1 MKVLVTGG
9 SGFLGKSISDYFA
22 YKGHE
27 ILIFDKTEPQIL
39 LDNQTFMY
47 GDLFDNEILDQAL
60 IDIDIVFHFAAQADI
75 DYSDENPEY
84 TLTNNIQGTIN
95 LLEKAKHLKLKRFFF
110 SSSVYVNSKY
120 GSFYGVSKQCCE
132 KIIEEYSRKYGLDF
146 TILRYGSLYGP
157 HANEFNSISNIIE
170 SALSNKSI
178 ERMGDGEELRDYV
191 FIDDAAE
198 MTYETLADD
207 YLNKHVLISGN
218 QQIKVKDFL
227 IMLNE
232 ILGGDIKIS
241 YKDKET
247 DELHYGLTPYSFK
260 MNSAKRIVLKNFTDL
275 GDGLL
280 QVIQAVSEREILS
293 IYS

>member
-9 SGFLGKSISDYFA
+9 SGFLGKSISDDFSK
-22 YKGHE
+22 KGHE
-27 ILIFDKTEPQIL
+27 ILIFDKNEPNNL
-39 LDNQTFMY
+39 LDNQIFMH
-47 GDLFDNEILDQAL
+47 GDLFDDKKLDEAL
-60 IDIDIVFHFAAQADI
+60 ANIDIVFHFAAQADI
-75 DYSDENPEY
+75 GDSDQNPED
-84 TLTNNIQGTIN
+84 TLLNNIQGTIN
-95 LLEKAKHLKLKRFFF
+95 LLRKVKHLKLKRFFF
-110 SSSVYVNSKY
+110 SSSVYVNSRH

-132 KIIEEYSRKYGLDF
+132 KIIEEYSRKYGLNF

-170 SALSNKSI
+170 SALLKKSI
-178 ERMGDGEELRDYV
+178 EREGDGEESRDYV

-218 QQIKVKDFL
+218 QQIKVKDLL

-232 ILGGDIKIS
+232 ILGGEINIS
-241 YKDKET
+241 YKDK
-247 DELHYGLTPYSFK
+247 DKDVDQLHYGLTPYSFK

-280 QVIQAVSEREILS
+280 QVIQEVSERKK
-293 IYS
+293 

>member
-9 SGFLGKSISDYFA
+9 SGFLGKSISDYFSK
-22 YKGHE
+22 KGHE
-27 ILIFDKTEPQIL
+27 ILIFDKNEPNNL
-39 LDNQTFMY
+39 LDNQIFMH
-47 GDLFDNEILDQAL
+47 GDLFDDKKLDEAL
-60 IDIDIVFHFAAQADI
+60 ANIDIVFHFAAQADI
-75 DYSDENPEY
+75 GDSDQNPED
-84 TLTNNIQGTIN
+84 TLLNNIQGTIN
-95 LLEKAKHLKLKRFFF
+95 LLQKVKHLKLKRFFF
-110 SSSVYVNSKY
+110 SSSVYVNSRH

-132 KIIEEYSRKYGLDF
+132 KIIEEYSRKYGLNF

-170 SALSNKSI
+170 SALVKKSI
-178 ERMGDGEELRDYV
+178 EREGDGEELRDYV

-218 QQIKVKDFL
+218 QQIKVKDLL

-232 ILGGDIKIS
+232 ILGGEINIT
-241 YKDKET
+241 YKDK
-247 DELHYGLTPYSFK
+247 DKNVDQLHYGLTPYSFK
-260 MNSAKRIVLKNFTDL
+260 MNSAKRIVLKNFSDL

-280 QVIQAVSEREILS
+280 QVIQGVSERKK
-293 IYS
+293 

>member
-9 SGFLGKSISDYFA
+9 SGFLGKSISDYFSK
-22 YKGHE
+22 KGHE
-27 ILIFDKTEPQIL
+27 ILIFDKNEPNNL
-39 LDNQTFMY
+39 LDNQIFMH
-47 GDLFDNEILDQAL
+47 GDLFDDKKLDEAL
-60 IDIDIVFHFAAQADI
+60 ANIDIVFHFAAQADI
-75 DYSDENPEY
+75 GDSDQNPED
-84 TLTNNIQGTIN
+84 TLLNNIQGTIN
-95 LLEKAKHLKLKRFFF
+95 LLRKVKHLKLKRFFF
-110 SSSVYVNSKY
+110 SSSVYVNSRH

-132 KIIEEYSRKYGLDF
+132 KIIEEYSRKYGLNF

-170 SALSNKSI
+170 SALLKKSI
-178 ERMGDGEELRDYV
+178 EREGDGEESRDYV

-218 QQIKVKDFL
+218 QKIKVKDLL

-232 ILGGDIKIS
+232 ILGGEINIS
-241 YKDKET
+241 YKDK
-247 DELHYGLTPYSFK
+247 DKDVDQLHYGLTPYSFK

-280 QVIQAVSEREILS
+280 QVIQAVSERKK
-293 IYS
+293 

>member
-22 YKGHE
+22 DKGHE

-95 LLEKAKHLKLKRFFF
+95 LLEKAKRLKLKRFFF

-132 KIIEEYSRKYGLDF
+132 KIIEEYSRKYGLNF

-170 SALSNKSI
+170 SALLNKSI
-178 ERMGDGEELRDYV
+178 KRMGDGEELRDYV

-198 MTYETLADD
+198 MTYETFADD
-207 YLNKHVLISGN
+207 YTNKHVLISGN
-218 QQIKVKDFL
+218 QQIKVKDLL

-280 QVIQAVSEREILS
+280 QVIQGISERKK
-293 IYS
+293 

>member
-9 SGFLGKSISDYFA
+9 SGFLGKSISDYFSK
-22 YKGHE
+22 KGHE
-27 ILIFDKTEPQIL
+27 ILIFDKNEPNNL
-39 LDNQTFMY
+39 LDNQIFMH
-47 GDLFDNEILDQAL
+47 GDLFDDKNLDEAL
-60 IDIDIVFHFAAQADI
+60 ANIDIVFHFAAQADI
-75 DYSDENPEY
+75 GDSDQNPED
-84 TLTNNIQGTIN
+84 TLLNNIQGTVN
-95 LLEKAKHLKLKRFFF
+95 LLRKVKHLKLKRFFF
-110 SSSVYVNSKY
+110 SSSVYVNSRH

-132 KIIEEYSRKYGLDF
+132 KIIEEYSRKYGLNF

-170 SALSNKSI
+170 SALVKKSI
-178 ERMGDGEELRDYV
+178 EREGDGEESRDYV

-218 QQIKVKDFL
+218 QKIKVKDLL

-232 ILGGDIKIS
+232 ILGGEINIS
-241 YKDKET
+241 YKDK
-247 DELHYGLTPYSFK
+247 DKNVDQLHYGLTPYSFK

-280 QVIQAVSEREILS
+280 QVIQEVSERKK
-293 IYS
+293 

>member
-22 YKGHE
+22 NKGHE

-47 GDLFDNEILDQAL
+47 GDLFDNKMLDQAL

-95 LLEKAKHLKLKRFFF
+95 LLEKVKHLKLKRFFF

-132 KIIEEYSRKYGLDF
+132 KIIEEYSRKYGLGF

-157 HANEFNSISNIIE
+157 NANEFNSISNIIE

-207 YLNKHVLISGN
+207 YTNKHVLISGN
-218 QQIKVKDFL
+218 QQIKVKDLL

-280 QVIQAVSEREILS
+280 QVIQGVSERKK
-293 IYS
+293 

>member
-22 YKGHE
+22 DKGHE

-47 GDLFDNEILDQAL
+47 GDLFDNEMLDQAL

-280 QVIQAVSEREILS
+280 QVIQAVSEREK
-293 IYS
+293 

>member
-9 SGFLGKSISDYFA
+9 SGFLGKSISDYFSK
-22 YKGHE
+22 KGHE
-27 ILIFDKTEPQIL
+27 ILIFDKNEPNNL
-39 LDNQTFMY
+39 LDNQIFMH
-47 GDLFDNEILDQAL
+47 GDLFDDKKLDEAL
-60 IDIDIVFHFAAQADI
+60 ANIDIVFHFAAQADI
-75 DYSDENPEY
+75 GDSDQNPED
-84 TLTNNIQGTIN
+84 TLLNNIQGTIN
-95 LLEKAKHLKLKRFFF
+95 LLRKVKHLKLKRFFF
-110 SSSVYVNSKY
+110 SSSVYVNSRH

-132 KIIEEYSRKYGLDF
+132 KIIEEYSRKYGLNF

-170 SALSNKSI
+170 SALLKKSI
-178 ERMGDGEELRDYV
+178 EREGDGEESRDYV

-218 QQIKVKDFL
+218 QKIKVKDLL

-232 ILGGDIKIS
+232 ILGGEINIS
-241 YKDKET
+241 YKDK
-247 DELHYGLTPYSFK
+247 DKDVDQLHYGLTPYSFK

-280 QVIQAVSEREILS
+280 QVIQEVSERKK
-293 IYS
+293 

>member
-9 SGFLGKSISDYFA
+9 SGFLGKSISDDFSK
-22 YKGHE
+22 KGHE
-27 ILIFDKTEPQIL
+27 ILIFDKNEPNNL
-39 LDNQTFMY
+39 LDNQIFMH
-47 GDLFDNEILDQAL
+47 GDLFDDKKLDEAL
-60 IDIDIVFHFAAQADI
+60 ANIDIVFHFAAQADI
-75 DYSDENPEY
+75 GDSDQNPED
-84 TLTNNIQGTIN
+84 TLLNNIQGTIN
-95 LLEKAKHLKLKRFFF
+95 LLRKVKHLKLKRFFF
-110 SSSVYVNSKY
+110 SSSVYVNSRH

-132 KIIEEYSRKYGLDF
+132 KIIEEYSRKYGLNF

-170 SALSNKSI
+170 SALLKKSI
-178 ERMGDGEELRDYV
+178 EREGDGEESRDYV

-218 QQIKVKDFL
+218 QKIKVKDLL

-232 ILGGDIKIS
+232 ILGGEINIS
-241 YKDKET
+241 YKDK
-247 DELHYGLTPYSFK
+247 DKDVDQLHYGLTPYSFK

-280 QVIQAVSEREILS
+280 QVIQEVSERKK
-293 IYS
+293 